1 VATMESMTGYAFLE
15 KSTDQFSY
23 SVELKSLNS
32 RYLEV
37 YVNVP
42 KIIKNEENEIHALLK
57 QRFSRGKLELNIDI
71 YDWNVSKPIAINAD
85 MIKKYYRE
93 LRQVHKECGAEG
105 PFRFESILALDGI
118 SQRER
123 SMISRSS
130 RADIYATI
138 GRVIDKT
145 IEMRQKEGTAIRKDL
160 SILTAEISGHL
171 AAIKSLAKNSV
182 RDKKE
187 NLKKRIE
194 TLAGAKI
201 DEVRIYTEIAIL
213 ADKLDINEEII
224 RFRDHLKKFGA
235 LMKGGGQIGK
245 KLDFISQEM
254 FREVNTIG
262 SKSNSAEIAHLV
274 VDIKNHIEMI
284 REHCRNVV

>member
-1 VATMESMTGYAFLE
+1 MESMTGYAFLE

-23 SVELKSLNS
+23 SVEIKSLNS
-32 RYLEV
+32 RFLEV

-42 KIIKNEENEIHALLK
+42 RIIKNEENELHGLLK

-71 YDWNVSKPIAINAD
+71 FDWNVSKPIAINAN

-93 LRQVHKECGAEG
+93 LRQIHKECGAKE
-105 PFRFESILALDGI
+105 PFRFESVLSLEGI

-123 SMISRSS
+123 SMISRTS

-138 GRVIDKT
+138 GKVIDRA
-145 IEMRQKEGTAIRKDL
+145 IDMRRKEGAAIRKDL
-160 SILTAEISGHL
+160 STLVSGIAKHL
-171 AAIKSLAKNSV
+171 GGIKSLA
-182 RDKKE
+182 RDAARSKKE
-187 NLKKRIE
+187 ALRGRIE
-194 TLAGAKI
+194 ALAGTKV
-201 DEVRIYTEIAIL
+201 DDVRLYTEIAVL

-224 RFRDHLKKFGA
+224 RLRDHIQKFGA
-235 LMKGGGQIGK
+235 LMKSGEQIGK
-245 KLDFISQEM
+245 KLDFIAQEM

-274 VDIKNHIEMI
+274 VDIKNQIEMI

>member
-1 VATMESMTGYAFLE
+1 MESMTGYAFLE

-23 SVELKSLNS
+23 SAEIKSLNS
-32 RYLEV
+32 RYLEI

-42 KIIKNEENEIHALLK
+42 RIIKNEENELHGLLK
-57 QRFSRGKLELNIDI
+57 QRFTRGKIELNIEI
-71 YDWNVSKPIAINAD
+71 FDWNVSKPIAINAN

-93 LRQVHKECGAEG
+93 LRQVHKECGATE
-105 PFRFESILALDGI
+105 PFRFESVLSLEGI

-123 SMISRSS
+123 SMISRTS
-130 RADIYATI
+130 RADIYGTI
-138 GRVIDKT
+138 GKVIDKT
-145 IEMRQKEGTAIRKDL
+145 IDMRRKEGVAIRKDL
-160 SILTAEISGHL
+160 TTLVSGISRHL
-171 AAIKSLAKNSV
+171 GSIKSLAKNGS

-187 NLKKRIE
+187 ALKGRIE
-194 TLAGAKI
+194 SLAGAKV
-201 DEVRIYTEIAIL
+201 DDLRLFTEIAIL

-224 RFRDHLKKFGA
+224 RFRDHIQKFGT
-235 LMKGGGQIGK
+235 LMKSGDQLGK
-245 KLDFISQEM
+245 KLDFIAQEM

-262 SKSNSAEIAHLV
+262 SKSNSSEIAHLV

>member
-1 VATMESMTGYAFLE
+1 MMESMTGYAFLE

-23 SVELKSLNS
+23 SVEIKSLNS
-32 RYLEV
+32 RYLEI

-42 KIIKNEENEIHALLK
+42 RIIKNEENELHGLMK
-57 QRFSRGKLELNIDI
+57 QRFTRGKIELNIDI
-71 YDWNVSKPIAINAD
+71 FDWNVSKPISINVE

-93 LRQVHKECGAEG
+93 LRQVHRDCGAEG
-105 PFRFESILALDGI
+105 QFRFESILALEGI

-123 SMISRSS
+123 SMISRAS

-138 GRVIDKT
+138 GKVADRT
-145 IEMRQKEGTAIRKDL
+145 IEMRRKEGAAIRKDL
-160 SILTAEISGHL
+160 AGLVSEIGKNL
-171 AAIKSLAKNSV
+171 GAIKFRAKDAS
-182 RDKKE
+182 REKKE
-187 NLKKRIE
+187 ILKKRIE
-194 TLAGAKI
+194 TLAGAKVDDI
-201 DEVRIYTEIAIL
+201 RLYTEIAIL

-224 RFRDHLKKFGA
+224 RFRDHIKKFGA
-235 LMKGGGQIGK
+235 MMKSGEQTGK

-262 SKSNSAEIAHLV
+262 SKSNSSEIAHLV
-274 VDIKNHIEMI
+274 VDIKNRIEMI

>member
-1 VATMESMTGYAFLE
+1 MESMTGYAFLE

-23 SVELKSLNS
+23 SVEIKSLNS

-42 KIIKNEENEIHALLK
+42 RIIKNEENELHGLLK

-71 YDWNVSKPIAINAD
+71 FDWNVSKPIAINAN

-93 LRQVHKECGAEG
+93 LRQIHKECGATE
-105 PFRFESILALDGI
+105 PFRFESVLSLEGI

-123 SMISRSS
+123 SMISRTS

-138 GRVIDKT
+138 GKVIDRT
-145 IEMRQKEGTAIRKDL
+145 IDMRRKEGAAIRKDL
-160 SILTAEISGHL
+160 STLVSGITKHL
-171 AAIKSLAKNSV
+171 GGIKSRA
-182 RDKKE
+182 RDAAQGKKE
-187 NLKKRIE
+187 ALRGRIE
-194 TLAGAKI
+194 ALAGAKV
-201 DEVRIYTEIAIL
+201 DDVRLYTEIAVL

-224 RFRDHLKKFGA
+224 RLRDHIRKFGA
-235 LMKGGGQIGK
+235 LMKNGEQIGK
-245 KLDFISQEM
+245 KLDFIAQEM

-262 SKSNSAEIAHLV
+262 SKSNSSEIAHLV
-274 VDIKNHIEMI
+274 VDIKNQIEMI